1 MRRLPTLIALL
12 VTTLSIA
19 ACGGS
24 WPQQSGQAP
33 PQETQAQT
41 QATPATQSAPRE
53 ENAPE
58 ESAASESASQEE
70 SAQGGGSED
79 ARLSVTTLE
88 GERVAVGGQGDVTA
102 LYFMAGW

>member
-24 WPQQSGQAP
+24 GPQQSGQAP
-33 PQETQAQT
+33 PQETQAET

-53 ENAPE
+53 KNAPE
-58 ESAASESASQEE
+58 ESAPSEGAQEE
-70 SAQGGGSED
+70 SAQGGGE
-79 ARLSVTTLE
+79 AAALSVTTME
-88 GERVAVGGQGDVTA
+88 GEQVAVGGQGEVTA

>member
-12 VTTLSIA
+12 VTTLSVA

-24 WPQQSGQAP
+24 GPQQSGQAAP
-33 PQETQAQT
+33 PPETR
-41 QATPATQSAPRE
+41 ATPATQSAPSE
-53 ENAPE
+53 KSAPE
-58 ESAASESASQEE
+58 ESAPSGSASQEE
-70 SAQGGGSED
+70 SAQGGSEG

-88 GERVAVGGQGDVTA
+88 GEQVAVGGQGDVTA

>member
-19 ACGGS
+19 ACGGNG
-24 WPQQSGQAP
+24 PQESGQAP
-33 PQETQAQT
+33 PQEEQA
-41 QATPATQSAPRE
+41 APATQSAPSEKNAPE
-53 ENAPE
+53 ENAP
-58 ESAASESASQEE
+58 SESASQEE
-70 SAQGGGSED
+70 STQGGSED

-88 GERVAVGGQGDVTA
+88 GKQVAVGGQGDVTA